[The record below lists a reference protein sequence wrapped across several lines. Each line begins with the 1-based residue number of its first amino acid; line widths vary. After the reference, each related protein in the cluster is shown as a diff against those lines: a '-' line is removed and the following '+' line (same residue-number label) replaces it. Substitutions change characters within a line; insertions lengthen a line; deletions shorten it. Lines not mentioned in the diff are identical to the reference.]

1 MTFQEAYEKTRRVLN
16 VIIPFEG
23 GRRSI
28 LMNFLT
34 TPNVVVSD
42 SNHDDNSS
50 LFGLQLWLAILKE
63 VFLVSGVMWGF
74 YAKMNVE
81 K

>member
-1 MTFQEAYEKTRRVLN
+1 
-16 VIIPFEG
+16 
-23 GRRSI
+23 
-28 LMNFLT
+28 MNFLT

-42 SNHDDNSS
+42 NNHDDNSS
-50 LFGLQLWLAILKE
+50 LFGPQLWLVILKE